1 LTDHLTEQFVL
12 ANCIETIDKI
22 ESHLDRIATASEEG
36 FKDLNASFS
45 SSLINMEL
53 EQEKFNKLREHYMDQ
68 GIDRMCGVI
77 GGQLRDLIDVVETK
91 LNAKAR

>member
-1 LTDHLTEQFVL
+1 MSDNLTEQFVL
-12 ANCIETIDKI
+12 ANCVETIDKI

-45 SSLINMEL
+45 SSLMYMEI
-53 EQEKFNKLREHYMDQ
+53 EQEKFNKLRERQLDQ
-68 GIDRMCGVI
+68 GIDKMCGVV